1 MFNQT
6 EKISMIRK
14 KIKIFLRKKVILLY
28 NMKEF
33 LKEELSGWK
42 KWEICWLLIATISIS
57 IINII
62 LEHDIISLIAA

>member
-1 MFNQT
+1 
-6 EKISMIRK
+6 
-14 KIKIFLRKKVILLY
+14 
-28 NMKEF
+28 MKEF